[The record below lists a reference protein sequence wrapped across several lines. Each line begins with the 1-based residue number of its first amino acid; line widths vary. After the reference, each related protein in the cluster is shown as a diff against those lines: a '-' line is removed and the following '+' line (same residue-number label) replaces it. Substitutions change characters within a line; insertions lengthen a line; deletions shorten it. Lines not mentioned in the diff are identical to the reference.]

1 MKFIISQDGTKIINS
16 DLLRAVHIEEGYYD
30 SDHKIVHVEASIR
43 NDSSDAESRFR
54 DEIITLARFDN
65 GNKES
70 NFSAAKAYMM
80 KLFAELNT
88 DSI

>member
-43 NDSSDAESRFR
+43 NDSSDAE
-54 DEIITLARFDN
+54 IITLARFDN